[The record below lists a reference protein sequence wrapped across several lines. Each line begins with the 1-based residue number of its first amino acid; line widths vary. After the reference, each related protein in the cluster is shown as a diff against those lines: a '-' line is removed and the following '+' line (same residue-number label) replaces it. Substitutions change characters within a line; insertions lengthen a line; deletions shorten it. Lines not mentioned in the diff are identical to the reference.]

1 MPTAFTSGAANASAM
16 IAFGSLLATAR
27 AVATIVA
34 VVPTLDF
41 KSQESLSLRVMLV
54 DATAGENFGSSFTP
68 PVLAALLRAG

>member
-1 MPTAFTSGAANASAM
+1 MPTAFTSGAANGSEM

-41 KSQESLSLRVMLV
+41 KSQVSLSLRVV
-54 DATAGENFGSSFTP
+54 FVGATAGANFGCSFTP
-68 PVLAALLRAG
+68 PVWAALLRAG

>member
-1 MPTAFTSGAANASAM
+1 M

-41 KSQESLSLRVMLV
+41 KSQVS
-54 DATAGENFGSSFTP
+54 
-68 PVLAALLRAG
+68 